1 MSIVAVAISKGGAGK
16 TTTATSVASYMAT
29 VGRTLIVDT
38 DSQGHSAVALG
49 LRPEPGIYQYLVA
62 DQPVRSL
69 IRPARPAT
77 ATSCGLDILPGDTK
91 TKTVDLIY
99 RMEAEGASQLAHK
112 LLAVAS
118 LYDHTVIDTPSQG
131 LLQEIAI
138 SLADHVIIPFS
149 GDLLST
155 VEVSKTVRLIQR
167 IKGAKWTASTWII
180 PVKWRPLQSR
190 TENLAKLRGLVGSSH
205 LISDHPVPERAA
217 IEKATRAGQTV
228 WESSRTRGLAG
239 GYAYATR
246 MILAGS
252 VAS

>member
-1 MSIVAVAISKGGAGK
+1 MTIVAVAISKGGSGK
-16 TTTATSVASYMAT
+16 TTTAISLASYMAT

-38 DSQGHSAVALG
+38 DSQGHSAMALG
-49 LRPEPGIYQYLVA
+49 LRPEPGLYQYLVA
-62 DQPVRSL
+62 DQPAKSL
-69 IRPARPAT
+69 IRPARQL
-77 ATSCGLDILPGDTK
+77 SQYGLDILPGDTK
-91 TKTVDLIY
+91 TKTADLIF
-99 RMEAEGASQLAHK
+99 RMEPDGANQLAHK

-131 LLQEIAI
+131 LLQETAI
-138 SLADHVIIPFS
+138 RLADHVIIPFS

-180 PVKWRPLQSR
+180 PVKWRNLQSR
-190 TENLAKLRGLVGSSH
+190 RENLGKLQGLVGSSH

-217 IEKATRAGQTV
+217 IETATKAGQTL

-239 GYAYATR
+239 GYAYAAR

-252 VAS
+252 VAG